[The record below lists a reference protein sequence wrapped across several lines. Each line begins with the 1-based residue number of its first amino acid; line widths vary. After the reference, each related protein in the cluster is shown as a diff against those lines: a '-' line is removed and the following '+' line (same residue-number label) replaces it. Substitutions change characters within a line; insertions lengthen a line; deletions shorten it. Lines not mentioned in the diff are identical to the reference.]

1 MADGGSVDG
10 KGIGARVLRKEDARH
25 LAGKGKFTSDFKRPG
40 QKDMAFVRSPVTHAR
55 IKSITKPAG
64 FEGAVFTADDLADLK
79 PMRAPSKLP
88 GYKASDYPSLA
99 IGKVRFAGE
108 PVAVCVADSRAE
120 AEDIAQMVEVDYDV
134 LPAVTDMLEAKA
146 PDAPLIHEEWDDNVV
161 FETFF
166 RRRFF

>member
-40 QKDMAFVRSPVTHAR
+40 QKDMAFVRAPVGHGR
-55 IKSITKPAG
+55 ITSITKPAG
-64 FEGAVFTADDLADLK
+64 FEDAVFTADDLSDLK

-120 AEDIAQMVEVDYDV
+120 AEDIAQWSRSSTKCY
-134 LPAVTDMLEAKA
+134 P
-146 PDAPLIHEEWDDNVV
+146 P
-161 FETFF
+161 
-166 RRRFF
+166 